1 MHICLYI
8 YMNFHVCG
16 HTHVYAQVNVST
28 HVLGAKVDIVKASS
42 VTFILLIEPLQITTL
57 QAVYKEG
64 LQG

>member
-1 MHICLYI
+1 
-8 YMNFHVCG
+8 MNFYVCG

-28 HVLGAKVDIVKASS
+28 HEFGAKVDIVKASS

-57 QAVYKEG
+57 QAVYKED